1 MVLNFYSSIQ
11 CSHRQFLR
19 HFDAF
24 MCIQVKSNFAWCF
37 SILGPLSTT
46 VYVQLHAMLHLQC
59 SVNGVCQANIVCT
72 AHVVHLICTHV
83 LTHAYAY
90 TSIHNMQAH
99 KVAYTY
105 MFMYTYTY
113 TYSLAYIHAY
123 IYKSRHAHTHI
134 HICTRTHTH
143 AHIRTH
149 THTHA
154 HAHAHAHAHTCTHMH
169 MHMHTLLT
177 YTTACC
183 SFWRVTVIQG
193 FRQLLRN
200 GGLPI

>member
-24 MCIQVKSNFAWCF
+24 MCIQVKSNFTWCF

-72 AHVVHLICTHV
+72 VHYVVHLICTHV
-83 LTHAYAY
+83 LTRAYAY
-90 TSIHNMQAH
+90 TSIHNIQAH

-105 MFMYTYTY
+105 MFMYTCTY
-113 TYSLAYIHAY
+113 TYSLTYIHAY
-123 IYKSRHAHTHI
+123 IYKNRHAHTH
-134 HICTRTHTH
+134 TYTH
-143 AHIRTH
+143 AHVRTH
-149 THTHA
+149 THTHTHTYA
-154 HAHAHAHAHTCTHMH
+154 CTNTHTRTRTCTCTCTCTHMH

-183 SFWRVTVIQG
+183 SF
-193 FRQLLRN
+193 
-200 GGLPI
+200 